1 VNPSP
6 TTLLKIDKWLGGLN
20 HLISYFQPTPRNG
33 SNKNTIVVIKL
44 MGMGSIVR
52 LFSICEKEGVDLSKI
67 TLITFISHKEIC
79 DVMGLQYCLYIRTD
93 TFYHFFQDCLRTKKE
108 VKKARPEW
116 IIDFERCSN
125 AVSIFRQ
132 WLAHASLSKTISF
145 DTKVAKDNSTIHLR
159 FDVKSLSFFGMLKK
173 GIEYMPIS
181 IPIERKIQQTRNTKK
196 VLVNINA
203 SELLMA
209 RRYPIN
215 LFRKV
220 IIQLHEHD
228 RSLEFHFTGS
238 QNEREY
244 VEKLMKDLNGSGFQL
259 YNQAG
264 SWSISQL
271 AEELSNTALFV
282 TGDSG
287 PLHLAVH
294 LGTPTVAIWGP
305 TQPSHFGYAN
315 KDQLINATQ
324 SLSCSPCFLHP
335 KSKPTVACGGKILCL
350 QQLQPS
356 QIVLNAI
363 SLLKKMEQPHD
374 TISTH

>member
-1 VNPSP
+1 MTLSPSI
-6 TTLLKIDKWLGGLN
+6 LLKIDKWFGGLN
-20 HLISYFQPTPRNG
+20 YLTNRFQPKVSNQV
-33 SNKNTIVVIKL
+33 NKNTVVVIKL
-44 MGMGSIVR
+44 AGMGSIIR
-52 LFSICEKEGVDLSKI
+52 LFSLCQKHCIDLSKV
-67 TLITFISHKEIC
+67 TLITFASQKEVCQFI
-79 DVMGLQYCLYIRTD
+79 GLQHCWYIRTD
-93 TFYHFFQDCLRTKKE
+93 TLYHFFHDCFKIRKRIKE
-108 VKKARPEW
+108 TRPEW

-145 DTKVAKDNSTIHLR
+145 DTKGAKDNSTTHLR

-181 IPIERKIQQTRNTKK
+181 LPIERKIQQARNTKK

-215 LFRKV
+215 LFREV
-220 IIQLHEHD
+220 IIQLHRHD
-228 RSLEFHFTGS
+228 RSLEFYFTGS

-244 VEKLMKDLNGSGFQL
+244 VEKLMKDLNGLGFQL

-315 KDQLINATQ
+315 NDQLINATQ

-363 SLLKKMEQPHD
+363 RLLKRMGQSHN